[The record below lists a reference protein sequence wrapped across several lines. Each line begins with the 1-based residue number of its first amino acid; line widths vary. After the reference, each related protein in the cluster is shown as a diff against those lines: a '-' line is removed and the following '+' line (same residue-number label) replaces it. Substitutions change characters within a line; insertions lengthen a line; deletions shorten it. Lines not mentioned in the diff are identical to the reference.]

1 MHYFVGID
9 TGGTRTKAAVFDEK
23 GRMMASAGLDT
34 PLKTNAQGWQ
44 ERDMEALWQATVQV
58 IRKAVTKSGVAP
70 EDIAGVGCTGHGK
83 GLYLWG
89 KDGAPACHA
98 FASTD
103 RRGEE
108 IVERWNADGTGE
120 RASRLTLQPVT
131 AGQPAPLLAWLKAH
145 RPEVYGNIRWIFEA
159 KDYLRFRLTG
169 EARAEYTDY
178 SGTSLMDLN
187 KRAFS
192 PELLELFGIPE
203 VAEALPPLCRS
214 DEFCGGV
221 SREAARATGIPAG
234 VPVCGGMFDIDACA
248 IAAGIVDG
256 GDLCVIAGTW
266 SINEYISPTPVL
278 NHPTTR
284 NSIYC
289 IPEFYLIEESSPT
302 SSGNLEWVR
311 SLLGGVSYDE
321 INRMVAEIP
330 PQDSDVIFVPY
341 LYGSNV
347 EGCDCGAFFG
357 LRNAHTSG
365 DLLRA
370 VYEGVVYS
378 HRIHID
384 ALRQGRTQPGA
395 LRLSGGAANS
405 PVWAQMFADVLNCRV
420 ELMPSGEPGAL
431 GCAMAAAVASGIYDD
446 YSQAAAAMV
455 PPAAVLEPNPERVP
469 VYERKY
475 RRFLRLVEAVRGL

>member
-1 MHYFVGID
+1 MHYFIGVD
-9 TGGTRTKAAVFDEK
+9 TGGTRTKAAVFDQQ
-23 GRMMASAGLDT
+23 GRLLAASGLDT
-34 PLKTNAQGWQ
+34 PLDTTREGWQ

-58 IRKAVTKSGVAP
+58 IHQAVDRSGVAP
-70 EDIAGVGCTGHGK
+70 EHIAGVGCTGHGK

-89 KDGAPACHA
+89 KDGAPACPA

-108 IVERWNADGTGE
+108 IVARWIADGTAE
-120 RASRLTLQPVT
+120 RAAGLTLQPVS
-131 AGQPAPLLAWLKAH
+131 AGQPAPLLAWLKEH
-145 RPEVYGNIRWIFEA
+145 RPEVYGNIQWIFEA

-169 EARAEYTDY
+169 TARAEYTDY

-187 KRAFS
+187 TRTFS
-192 PELLELFGIPE
+192 RELLELFGIPE

-214 DEFCGGV
+214 DQRCGGV
-221 SREAARATGIPAG
+221 SREAARATGLLPG
-234 VPVCGGMFDIDACA
+234 TPVCGGMFDIDACA
-248 IAAGIVDG
+248 IATGLVDG

-311 SLLGGVSYDE
+311 SLLGGANYDE
-321 INRMVAEIP
+321 INRMVAEIQ

-347 EGCDCGAFFG
+347 EGCDSGMFFG
-357 LRNAHTSG
+357 LRNAHPPG

-384 ALRQGRTQPGA
+384 ALNTGRPRPGA

-405 PVWAQMFADVLNCRV
+405 AVWAQMFADVLNRRV
-420 ELMPSGEPGAL
+420 KLVPAGEPGAL
-431 GCAMAAAVASGIYDD
+431 GCAMAAAVASGVYAD

-455 PPAAVLEPNPERVP
+455 PPMVTLEPDQERVP

-475 RRFLRLVEAVRGL
+475 RRFLRLVEAVRGI